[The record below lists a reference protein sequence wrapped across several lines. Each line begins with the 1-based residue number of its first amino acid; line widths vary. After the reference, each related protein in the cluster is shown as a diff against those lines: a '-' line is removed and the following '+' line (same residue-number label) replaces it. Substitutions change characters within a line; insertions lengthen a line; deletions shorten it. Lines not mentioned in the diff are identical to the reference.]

1 MLRQP
6 STWPYTAHTLSL
18 TLADRPPARER
29 ALPPILT
36 LVHAHSRSGE
46 NLSYGSS
53 SGGEDGKLCPST
65 SSRRLP
71 FLVRNLATL
80 PRFHPNTVLVRLARG
95 MHSSSTAV
103 AGYCVPF
110 AVLVLYRTYRTIPR
124 LGEETARK
132 VRVYNVRC

>member
-6 STWPYTAHTLSL
+6 STWPYTAHTHSL

-53 SGGEDGKLCPST
+53 SGGEDGKVYVFQKAPLSGAAISQT
-65 SSRRLP
+65 SL
-71 FLVRNLATL
+71 L
-80 PRFHPNTVLVRLARG
+80 PRFPSHHRACPASTRHAFVEHCRG
-95 MHSSSTAV
+95 GLLRALCRRPGPKHGTE
-103 AGYCVPF
+103 
-110 AVLVLYRTYRTIPR
+110 LDW
-124 LGEETARK
+124 
-132 VRVYNVRC
+132 